1 MGNVTTI
8 KGNLFNAPKG
18 SILIHACNT
27 RGVWGAGIAREF
39 AKRFPKAYSK
49 YMSVCREQGSSLIGK
64 CLLIQEN
71 DYVIGCLFTSKNYGR
86 FADSTG
92 KILDATR
99 LAIAHLIAQ
108 NEHNRPLHTCKI
120 NSGLFGVPWH
130 KTKEILKETGQEF
143 TVYDF

>member
-39 AKRFPKAYSK
+39 GRRFPMAYHTYK
-49 YMSVCREQGSSLIGK
+49 RYCAAHGPKLVGT
-64 CLLIQEN
+64 CLLIP
-71 DYVIGCLFTSKNYGR
+71 DKGYVIGCLFTSKSYGQY
-86 FADSTG
+86 ACAPS
-92 KILDATR
+92 KILEYTKHAVDD
-99 LAIAHLIAQ
+99 LIRQ
-108 NEHNRPLHTCKI
+108 NTLNLPMHTCKI
-120 NSGLFGVPWH
+120 NSGLFEVPWP